1 MALPVDYL
9 SKIPQFAG
17 KTKPIKTVLQLRA
30 KCLASRDINF
40 EFVTTVGDKLGALR
54 SDRPRY
60 PECDDSIRSV
70 SSSGLNLFERFGGEV
85 FEIDA
90 SPSSDNQ
97 KKVET
102 GEKDAL
108 KTAPVKKDIE
118 NQRQVELSEALRWA
132 VAVTSSR

>member
-30 KCLASRDINF
+30 KCLASGDINF
-40 EFVTTVGDKLGALR
+40 EFVTTVGDKLCALR

-60 PECDDSIRSV
+60 PECGDSIQPV
-70 SSSGLNLFERFGGEV
+70 SSSELNLFERFGGEV

-90 SPSSDNQ
+90 NPSSNNQ

-108 KTAPVKKDIE
+108 KPPVKKETE
-118 NQRQVELSEALRWA
+118 NQRQVELSEALRWT